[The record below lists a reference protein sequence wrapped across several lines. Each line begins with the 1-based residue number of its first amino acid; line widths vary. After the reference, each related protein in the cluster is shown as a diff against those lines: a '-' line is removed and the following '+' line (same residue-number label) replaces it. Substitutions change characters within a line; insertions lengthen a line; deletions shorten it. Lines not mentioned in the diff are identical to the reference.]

1 MEKKTDLRIVK
12 TYTALTNAFM
22 ELIKEKKIEDITVN
36 ELCER
41 AIIRRT
47 TFYKHFADKY
57 EFINFLI
64 RRIQQENIN
73 VLDILEPN
81 KPREF
86 YETIINNIFEEMEGN
101 EQFALSLSKSSMLP
115 LLLDMFA
122 EHVASVLEE
131 SFQKLEKSGIS
142 LPAEPD
148 FLSQIVTGGL
158 IQCSKWWFTQKER
171 ISKEKMKQQLLSLV
185 LQINEIIGSGFSI
198 MAP

>member
-1 MEKKTDLRIVK
+1 MKKKTDLRVVK

-64 RRIQQENIN
+64 RKVQQENIK

-115 LLLDMFA
+115 LLSDMFA
-122 EHVASVLEE
+122 EHIASVLEE
-131 SFQKLEKSGIS
+131 SFQKLEKTGIS
-142 LPAEPD
+142 LPVEPD

-158 IQCSKWWFTQKER
+158 IQCSKWWLTQKER

-185 LQINEIIGSGFSI
+185 LQINEKIGSGYDTI
-198 MAP
+198 